1 MGGGGIGDGGGGGG
15 GDGDGGGGTT
25 DGRGCDGGGGNSGD
39 GGATVEAPAGSMP
52 GGAGQS
58 TVLFG
63 VPAVEDDGSSNDQSM
78 RISSISG
85 SHSTPESPLLVER
98 GGVAKRTGG
107 CCASVSAFASAVPS
121 SGATSKPASPPA
133 AAAPHG

>member
-39 GGATVEAPAGSMP
+39 GGATVEAKEGSMP

-63 VPAVEDDGSSNDQSM
+63 VPVEDDGSSKDQSM

-85 SHSTPESPLLVER
+85 SHSTPESPLLVES

-107 CCASVSAFASAVPS
+107 CCASVSALASAVPS
-121 SGATSKPASPPA
+121 SGATSKPASTPA